1 MPISLLHR
9 KSDYSRQQISKAM
22 FTLYILDS
30 SLVARHYLLIHC
42 PREVWERERARER
55 VLGEYL
61 SVTQQLMVK
70 SRNYQAENAWELG

>member
-30 SLVARHYLLIHC
+30 SLVARRYLLIHC
-42 PREVWERERARER
+42 PRKVWERAGERTRSQR
-55 VLGEYL
+55 VSLGD
-61 SVTQQLMVK
+61 VTAHGKVQ
-70 SRNYQAENAWELG
+70 ELPS